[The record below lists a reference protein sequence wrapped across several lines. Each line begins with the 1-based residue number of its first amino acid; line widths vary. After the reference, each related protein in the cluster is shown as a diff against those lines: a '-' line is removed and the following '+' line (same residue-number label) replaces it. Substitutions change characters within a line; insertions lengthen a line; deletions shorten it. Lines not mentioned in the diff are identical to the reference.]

1 MPKVRRLVLDVLKA
15 HEPSA
20 LEFARALA
28 EHGDRVSLKIVERDE
43 RTETTEII
51 VDGDDIDLAW
61 LSDTI
66 SRLGGSLHSVDEVI
80 VEGHVPQKSKRE

>member
-1 MPKVRRLVLDVLKA
+1 MSKVKRLVLDVLKA
-15 HEPSA
+15 HEPGA

-28 EHGDRVSLKIVERDE
+28 ERGDRVALKIVERDE

-66 SRLGGSLHSVDEVI
+66 SRLGGSLHSVDEVMVDGNI
-80 VEGHVPQKSKRE
+80 PRKSTRE